1 MGDVV
6 SNKRL
11 PFDPNSRGAR
21 QLVRMMSGAPE
32 FEEQVDV
39 LLTEAYQR
47 IVGERGVLRS
57 EIDLAGEQLKLPRS
71 EADRLIARGT
81 AELV

>member
-1 MGDVV
+1 MV

-21 QLVRMMSGAPE
+21 QLVRMMSAAPE

-39 LLTEAYQR
+39 VLKAPYQR
-47 IVGERGVLRS
+47 IVGERGTLRS
-57 EIDLAGEQLKLPRS
+57 EIDLAGERLRLPRS
-71 EADRLIARGT
+71 EADLLIARGT
-81 AELV
+81 AERT